1 LSLICGGSSQNRGEE
16 GRKFR
21 LAKMRK
27 LFIFQR
33 LGQVHESCDS
43 TDPVTP
49 VTATLLKS
57 PVLWAM
63 TNPEERIPLPEQTPL
78 RPPLVLIAS
87 DQEWSSRALEST
99 LGPQGYAVLRA
110 YNGRQALEHV
120 ERGHP
125 DLVIISEHL
134 PDTSG
139 IELCRTL
146 RAKSLVS
153 NSTAI
158 IVMVSGLVAR
168 EQRLAALRAGASDCC
183 GLPLD
188 GEEFGLR
195 LMGYVRAKFDAD
207 QARDQGLI
215 DHPTGLYNTG
225 GLARRA
231 REVGSLAYRHG
242 TPLACVII
250 APQTEGNSDQVTDA
264 IIRIAE
270 ALNRDGRVSDV
281 IGRVGPNEVAV
292 FAPETHAEG
301 AEKLV
306 QRLQAAIQR
315 RASQSGQDAP
325 PLRTGYFAVPNFR
338 DAPVEPAEMLR
349 RASSSLRDLR
359 TTIGA
364 ARPLGGQAN

>member
-1 LSLICGGSSQNRGEE
+1 
-16 GRKFR
+16 
-21 LAKMRK
+21 M
-27 LFIFQR
+27 
-33 LGQVHESCDS
+33 
-43 TDPVTP
+43 
-49 VTATLLKS
+49 
-57 PVLWAM
+57 
-63 TNPEERIPLPEQTPL
+63 PL

-125 DLVIISEHL
+125 DLVIVSEQL
-134 PDTSG
+134 PDASG
-139 IELCRTL
+139 IEICRTL
-146 RAKSLVS
+146 RAKSMVS

-158 IVMVSGLVAR
+158 LIMVSGMVAR

-188 GEEFGLR
+188 GEEFGLK

-207 QARDQGLI
+207 QAREHGLI
-215 DHPTGLYNTG
+215 DQSTGLYNTG

-231 REVGSLAYRHG
+231 REIGSLAYRHG
-242 TPLACVII
+242 SPLACVVFSPDTDGEEDSI
-250 APQTEGNSDQVTDA
+250 TEAVVS
-264 IIRIAE
+264 IAE

-281 IGRVGPNEVAV
+281 IGRIGPNEVAV

-301 AEKLV
+301 AQQLV

-315 RASQSGQDAP
+315 RATQTGQSSP
-325 PLRTGYFAVPNFR
+325 PAMRTGYFAVANFR
-338 DAPVEPAEMLR
+338 ESPVEPDEMLR
-349 RASSSLRDLR
+349 RASATLRDIKVANG
-359 TTIGA
+359 T
-364 ARPLGGQAN
+364 ARATVGRASTGT